1 MGIARQHVPPAA
13 RPSGPSARPSRFL
26 RRLRR
31 RGTRGVSIFGVML
44 GLVVVAVGVASLIT
58 LYGAAREGAQHSQ
71 LNQLIATLRA
81 NIERQHAGR
90 SNYAGLT
97 VQSLDLVGGIPDA
110 ARSNATLAPG
120 AAGIAINHPMGG
132 TIVVNAF
139 GPTATATR
147 YLIEVRD
154 VEQETCAAVLQ
165 PWVGQ
170 RTGRSGVVG
179 IDAAATN
186 TATFTTATV
195 PASATGN
202 VPLAAGDI
210 TTLCTTTND
219 VVRLFFR

>member
-1 MGIARQHVPPAA
+1 MEAPTATPTRPP
-13 RPSGPSARPSRFL
+13 GPSARRSRFL

-31 RGTRGVSIFGVML
+31 RAARGVSIFGVML
-44 GLVVVAVGVASLIT
+44 GLVVTAIGVASLIT
-58 LYGAAREGAQHSQ
+58 IYGSAREGAQHGE

-120 AAGIAINHPMGG
+120 AAGIEINHPMGG
-132 TIVVNAF
+132 TIMVSAF
-139 GPTATATR
+139 GPAATATR

-179 IDAAATN
+179 IDAQSAN
-186 TATFTTATV
+186 TSTFTTATV
-195 PASATGN
+195 PAGATGN
-202 VPLAAGDI
+202 VPLTSADI